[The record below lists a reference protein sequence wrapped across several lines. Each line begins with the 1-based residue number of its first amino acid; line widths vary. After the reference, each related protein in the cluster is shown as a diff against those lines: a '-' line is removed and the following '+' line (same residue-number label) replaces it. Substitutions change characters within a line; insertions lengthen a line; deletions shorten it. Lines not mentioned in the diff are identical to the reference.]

1 MSSSML
7 QNNKNYPHSL
17 QNRDNQ
23 KYKSPPKNHKKTL
36 QVKSITTDNNFINQE
51 SFSYQ
56 KHTSDKKFML
66 ISKEIGYFNKI
77 TKFVC
82 SDDKSLLFFDSFGQ
96 QLHLSISEAK
106 QRDDLFLLYPNAFPT
121 NNQSIML
128 SKNGTYFGKE
138 INSKEEIKLDFEF
151 GFNIGKQILNIK
163 SYNSYSKTPLIDII
177 NGAEIENHFWP
188 DKKLVTNSNPDFC
201 LGILLGYFD
210 GIFKKFKT
218 HNQKSP
224 SKYQNNK
231 LNLYLHQKDNIYT
244 ITTILNMFSA
254 KYQIINLKNPLIFEE
269 MHKDAILDKY
279 IDIKLPNHWKYL
291 IINIIKNHND
301 IFSSLSFD
309 ITKLFKNYEILMVKD
324 KFKKLGSKEFGE
336 KIKNDPKSFDS
347 VFTKDILAGKYFML
361 SINDISFIETEEYP
375 HIWDLVM
382 PREDATNYSLA
393 FTPLLKNSD
402 GDILSGS
409 AIFGVE
415 ALKDLESFS
424 PVSID
429 WYRNLN
435 DGNVLNYIKD
445 DALLGLYTATKY
457 LD

>member
-1 MSSSML
+1 
-7 QNNKNYPHSL
+7 
-17 QNRDNQ
+17 
-23 KYKSPPKNHKKTL
+23 
-36 QVKSITTDNNFINQE
+36 
-51 SFSYQ
+51 
-56 KHTSDKKFML
+56 
-66 ISKEIGYFNKI
+66 
-77 TKFVC
+77 
-82 SDDKSLLFFDSFGQ
+82 
-96 QLHLSISEAK
+96 
-106 QRDDLFLLYPNAFPT
+106 
-121 NNQSIML
+121 
-128 SKNGTYFGKE
+128 
-138 INSKEEIKLDFEF
+138 
-151 GFNIGKQILNIK
+151 
-163 SYNSYSKTPLIDII
+163 
-177 NGAEIENHFWP
+177 
-188 DKKLVTNSNPDFC
+188 
-201 LGILLGYFD
+201 
-210 GIFKKFKT
+210 
-218 HNQKSP
+218 
-224 SKYQNNK
+224 
-231 LNLYLHQKDNIYT
+231 
-244 ITTILNMFSA
+244 
-254 KYQIINLKNPLIFEE
+254 
-269 MHKDAILDKY
+269 
-279 IDIKLPNHWKYL
+279 
-291 IINIIKNHND
+291 
-301 IFSSLSFD
+301 
-309 ITKLFKNYEILMVKD
+309 MVKD

-361 SINDISFIETEEYP
+361 SINDISFIETEEYS

>member
-1 MSSSML
+1 ML
-7 QNNKNYPHSL
+7 SNQIQSNKNKG
-17 QNRDNQ
+17 QNRN
-23 KYKSPPKNHKKTL
+23 PKNHKKTL
-36 QVKSITTDNNFINQE
+36 QVKSITKDNVLINQE
-51 SFSYQ
+51 SFSYE
-56 KHTSDKKFML
+56 KHYSNKKFML
-66 ISKEIGYFNKI
+66 VSKEIGYFNKI

-82 SDDKSLLFFDSFGQ
+82 SDDKSLLFFDSFGE
-96 QLHLSISEAK
+96 QLHLSISEVK
-106 QRDDLFLLYPNAFPT
+106 ERNDLFLMYPNAFPT
-121 NNQSIML
+121 NNEKVL
-128 SKNGTYFGKE
+128 LTKNGTYFGKE
-138 INSKEEIKLDFEF
+138 VNETEELKLDFKLGYEV
-151 GFNIGKQILNIK
+151 GEHILLIK
-163 SYNSYSKTPLIDII
+163 KYTKYSKTVIMDIL
-177 NGAEIENHFWP
+177 NGSELLDHFWP
-188 DKKLVTNSNPDFC
+188 DKKIITNSNPEFC
-201 LGILLGYFD
+201 LGILVGYFD
-210 GIFKKFKT
+210 NIFKRFKIE
-218 HNQKSP
+218 NQKSP
-224 SKYQNNK
+224 TKYQNKDK
-231 LNLYLHQKDNIYT
+231 LNLYIHQKDNVYT
-244 ITTILNMFSA
+244 LTTILNMFSA
-254 KYQIINLKNPLIFEE
+254 KYQIINLKEPLVYKDINEE
-269 MHKDAILDKY
+269 AILDKY

-361 SINDISFIETEEYP
+361 SINDISFIETEEYS